1 MSCEGLNKISISTCV
16 RTFCRGCETC
26 KSPRFLEI
34 KRNKANLELRKDAV
48 THQIQELRIQADRA
62 LRQIPE
68 RSLNLRAIQAQIDQ
82 KDKDAAEECGDHRWW
97 PAMRREDHQRS
108 DHGYEWTHWTN
119 VYFRRCAC
127 CLKEEIISLETHR
140 WMTDQQSQDRANDDH
155 PNTEQDNERN

>member
-26 KSPRFLEI
+26 KSPRLLEI

-127 CLKEEIISLETHR
+127 LSDQSGLEWLEDLKTFQGFVAELYQLEFAVLEF
-140 WMTDQQSQDRANDDH
+140 DA
-155 PNTEQDNERN
+155 